1 MKTLKKSRDFSAARC
16 PILPL
21 LNKKAKKANKKLP
34 NVVDLYKPYFNSTD
48 DSSDVFI
55 AVYRSFLSDRMTFGL
70 ETRVLIAMFST
81 FHALLK
87 VQ

>member
-21 LNKKAKKANKKLP
+21 LNRKANKELP
-34 NVVDLYKPYFNSTD
+34 HVVDLYKPYFYSTD